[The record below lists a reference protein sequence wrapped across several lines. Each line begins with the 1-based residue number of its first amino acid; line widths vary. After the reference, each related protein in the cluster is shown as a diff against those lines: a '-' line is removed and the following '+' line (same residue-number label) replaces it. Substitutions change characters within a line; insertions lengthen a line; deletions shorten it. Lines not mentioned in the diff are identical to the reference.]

1 MGGALRLLFTN
12 PWILLFIVVLAGAVY
27 VERLAYGAKEYN
39 RGYDAAVAD
48 KALETA
54 NANAKLSTERKVRK
68 HENNNLERAGLIAEH
83 CRRGWVS
90 NRSKCPK

>member
-12 PWILLFIVVLAGAVY
+12 PWVLLLLVVLAGAVY

-48 KALETA
+48 KALATA
-54 NANAKLSTERKVRK
+54 EANSKLSTERKVRK
-68 HENNNLERAGLIAEH
+68 HENQNMERDALIAEL
-83 CRRGWVS
+83 CRSGWVR
-90 NRSKCPK
+90 NRAKCPK